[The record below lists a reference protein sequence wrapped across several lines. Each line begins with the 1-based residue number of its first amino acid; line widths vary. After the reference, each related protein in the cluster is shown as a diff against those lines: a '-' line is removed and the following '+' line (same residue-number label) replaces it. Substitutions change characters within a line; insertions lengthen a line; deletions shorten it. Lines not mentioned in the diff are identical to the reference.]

1 MIRPV
6 TSEIRGWK
14 RSPLSAERHAPMCR
28 RQRNAIGK
36 PESKILESK
45 IPEAK
50 IIVSAANC
58 PGTNGEED

>member
-14 RSPLSAERHAPMCR
+14 RSPLSAERHAPMCG
-28 RQRNAIGK
+28 RQWNAIGK
-36 PESKILESK
+36 PEAK